1 MFIQLLFLFRQTFQK
16 GKQDWLWLHT
26 ERIFPV
32 YTNKNL
38 LIAPFFPVKSRWAL
52 KALVKK
58 WKNKKIKRNRPFPRT
73 SHFVFPLKKIYI
85 INICINK
92 NM

>member
-73 SHFVFPLKKIYI
+73 SHFVFPLKKYIY
-85 INICINK
+85 NK
-92 NM
+92 YMYK